1 MQAQFSTQSRLTNQ
15 TQLKSTLRNA
25 TVTSNGGGIVIAVEE
40 LEVSN
45 NSYKLLYRE
54 KSMNYEMNF

>member
-1 MQAQFSTQSRLTNQ
+1 MQAQFSTQSRPTNH
-15 TQLKSTLRNA
+15 TQLKSTLSNA

-45 NSYKLLYRE
+45 NSY
-54 KSMNYEMNF
+54 

>member
-1 MQAQFSTQSRLTNQ
+1 MQAQFSTQSPSKS
-15 TQLKSTLRNA
+15 QLKSTLTNA

-45 NSYKLLYRE
+45 NSY
-54 KSMNYEMNF
+54 

>member
-54 KSMNYEMNF
+54 KSLNYEMNF